1 MTSNIKKII
10 ITICATLGLINS
22 RAQAMGDSLNYKADS
37 SKADPY
43 HITVTFNKTTH
54 LIFPSAI
61 RYVDLGSE
69 FITAG
74 KADNAE
80 NVLRIKAAVKDFE
93 EESNF
98 SVITDDGK
106 LYSFSVFYSSYPSIL
121 TYNLELMNKSG
132 SNPKSD
138 IHLEELGF
146 SPSVTDQLME
156 AVYKRNRNHIRHI
169 ASKSFGIQLTVKGIY
184 IYDGKYYFNTQIQN
198 KTNVS
203 YRIDF
208 INFKIIDKKVAKRT
222 VFQEI
227 PLKIVRT
234 YSDLSE
240 IPENKTC
247 REVYLLDQFT
257 LDHDK
262 VLVIEVFEKNG
273 GRHQRLEIEND
284 DLIRAVLLK
293 DLPLKIQ

>member
-1 MTSNIKKII
+1 MKSNIKKIL
-10 ITICATLGLINS
+10 ITICAMLGFINS
-22 RAQAMGDSLNYKADS
+22 QAQAITDSLIHNFNS
-37 SKADPY
+37 SEVDPY

-69 FITAG
+69 FLTAG
-74 KADNAE
+74 KADDAK

-106 LYSFSVFYSSYPSIL
+106 FYSFSVFYSSYPQIL
-121 TYNLELMNKSG
+121 TYNLELMDKPG
-132 SNPKSD
+132 SNSRAN
-138 IHLEELGF
+138 IHLEDLGF
-146 SPSVTDQLME
+146 SPSVPDQLME
-156 AVYKRNRNHIRHI
+156 AIYKRNRNNIRHI
-169 ASKSFGIQLTVKGIY
+169 ASKGFGIQFSLKGIY
-184 IYDGKYYFNTQIQN
+184 IHEGKYYFNTQIQN

-203 YRIDF
+203 YQIDF
-208 INFKIIDKKVAKRT
+208 INFKIIDKKVAKRA
-222 VFQEI
+222 VFQEK
-227 PLKIVRT
+227 PLNIVRT
-234 YSDLSE
+234 YSDLSQ
-240 IPENKTC
+240 IPENKAC

-262 VLVIEVFEKNG
+262 ILVIEVFEKNG

-284 DLIRAVLLK
+284 DLIRAILLK
-293 DLPLKIQ
+293 DLPLKIK